1 MKHATAPQ
9 AKRSKRLQT
18 DLSEGGPSS
27 VVENP
32 SMPRQQTG
40 HGGAQEIQRGQGA
53 TQLDMQ
59 ALTSTISA
67 AVTQAIKDAMA
78 AHQASVPSTAMP
90 TPSAAVEQ
98 VVQIEVL
105 SYTPGTIDQAPL
117 TAVIGAYNQPSQPFY
132 SIAVN
137 FGSRER

>member
-1 MKHATAPQ
+1 MKHAIAPQ
-9 AKRSKRLQT
+9 ARRSKRLQT

-32 SMPRQQTG
+32 PMPRQQTG
-40 HGGAQEIQRGQGA
+40 HGGAQEIQRG
-53 TQLDMQ
+53 
-59 ALTSTISA
+59 
-67 AVTQAIKDAMA
+67 
-78 AHQASVPSTAMP
+78 QASVPSTAMP

-105 SYTPGTIDQAPL
+105 SYTPGTIDRAPL
-117 TAVIGAYNQPSQPFY
+117 TAVIGAYNQPSQLFY